1 MILKRLILIA
11 LLLFIADFFIACCR
25 CDSPPIIEYKRC
37 ELEVFNLKY
46 TEARYDKLIADSI
59 KAETYGIQLEFI
71 QKENTCQV
79 KSSGLFINNALACS
93 CDETNGKALDR
104 FQSIKIFT
112 IQPFDSIH
120 PADSDV
126 TDYFIAGMSY
136 WDETSVSE
144 YVARQN
150 NMDEGTGYFGYA
162 DILSLRLNTIPDST
176 ISRQF
181 KIEATMTDGRVLSE
195 LTPMMVFY

>member
-1 MILKRLILIA
+1 MKRLILIG

-46 TEARYDKLIADSI
+46 TDTEYDKLITDSI
-59 KAETYGIQLEFI
+59 ETEKYGIQLQFT

-79 KSSGLFINNALACS
+79 KSSGLFVNTALACS

-112 IQPFDSIH
+112 VHPFDSIH
-120 PADSDV
+120 PAESDI
-126 TDYFIAGMSY
+126 TKYFIAGMSY
-136 WDETSVSE
+136 WDQTSIPE
-144 YVARQN
+144 YVAYQN
-150 NMDEGTGYFGYA
+150 NYDDGMTYFGHR
-162 DILSLRLNTIPDST
+162 DILSIRLNAIPDST
-176 ISRQF
+176 MTRQF
-181 KIEATMTDGRVLSE
+181 KIEATMTDGRVLTQNSP
-195 LTPMMVFY
+195 LVVLY